1 MPEPLDAEA
10 QAQYLHMAE
19 EQPGILCNQIPDI
32 ILEFAAAEAEPTPFM
47 EEFFAVGYARL
58 DEPKA
63 RPEDQYTPEPN
74 RPSYP
79 RTVEQGW
86 ITLYRPDN
94 RKR

>member
-47 EEFFAVGYARL
+47 EEFFAVGYAAWMNLKHRS
-58 DEPKA
+58 EERRVGKECRSRWSP
-63 RPEDQYTPEPN
+63 YH
-74 RPSYP
+74 
-79 RTVEQGW
+79 
-86 ITLYRPDN
+86 
-94 RKR
+94 